1 MVQSNNE
8 IPESTYQIRAAVR
21 TVMSPAVW
29 VLTLWQAIMLISLS
43 ILGGNEDTGPVTG
56 FPVIFSILI
65 FGFIY
70 LISGLFRAFST
81 RTGVVSVL
89 EAFNEGKNYFTP
101 FIWLMLRLLVL
112 FFLVTQ
118 ILLITTGAQPGA
130 IIKEGAKSFAFV
142 ISFLSFLFIYWL
154 PIVFS
159 TPDFR
164 LFKTLNAA
172 LIVAVDRLK
181 QSLFLAVLI
190 LLPALIAWMMPV
202 DIPLAALV
210 SIASIS
216 EIATWIAYV
225 YCIEYLIREKKQ
237 IHALLGI
244 KLQSKDAGK
253 QDDTNTDDDKKD

>member
-1 MVQSNNE
+1 MDQANNE

-29 VLTLWQAIMLISLS
+29 ALTLWQAIMLISLS
-43 ILGGNEDTGPVTG
+43 MLGGNEETGPVTG
-56 FPVIFSILI
+56 FPVIFSVLI
-65 FGFIY
+65 FGFVY

-101 FIWLMLRLLVL
+101 FIWLMLRLLLL

-118 ILLITTGAQPGA
+118 ILLITTGAQPET
-130 IIKEGAKSFAFV
+130 IIKEGAKSFALV
-142 ISFLSFLFIYWL
+142 VSFLSFLFIYWL
-154 PIVFS
+154 PLVFS

-164 LFKTLNAA
+164 LFKTLNVA
-172 LIVAVDRLK
+172 LLVAIGRLK
-181 QSLFLAVLI
+181 QSFFLAILVLV
-190 LLPALIAWMMPV
+190 PALTAWMMPV
-202 DIPLAALV
+202 DIPLTVLV

-225 YCIEYLIREKKQ
+225 YCIEYLIRDKKR
-237 IHALLGI
+237 IHTLLGI
-244 KLQSKDAGK
+244 KLQADDAGNQDQISKD
-253 QDDTNTDDDKKD
+253 DEKKD

>member
-1 MVQSNNE
+1 MDQTNNE

-29 VLTLWQAIMLISLS
+29 MLTLWQAIMLISLS
-43 ILGGNEDTGPVTG
+43 MLGGDEETDSVTG

-81 RTGVVSVL
+81 GTGVVSIP

-118 ILLITTGAQPGA
+118 ILLIVTGAQPGE
-130 IIKEGAKSFAFV
+130 IIREGAKSFAFAV
-142 ISFLSFLFIYWL
+142 SFLSFLFIYWL

-164 LFKTLNAA
+164 LFKTLNVA
-172 LIVAVDRLK
+172 LIIAIDRLK

-190 LLPALIAWMMPV
+190 LLPALIAWTMPA
-202 DIPLAALV
+202 DIPLTVLV
-210 SIASIS
+210 SMASIS

-225 YCIEYLIREKKQ
+225 YCIEYLIRDKKQ
-237 IHALLGI
+237 IRGLLGI
-244 KLQSKDAGK
+244 KLLP
-253 QDDTNTDDDKKD
+253 DDTGNQDKSGQDDDKKD

>member
-1 MVQSNNE
+1 MSQANNE

-21 TVMSPAVW
+21 TIMSPAVW
-29 VLTLWQAIMLISLS
+29 LLTFWQAIMLISLS
-43 ILGGNEDTGPVTG
+43 MLGGSEETSPVTG

-81 RTGVVSVL
+81 GTGVVSVL

-118 ILLITTGAQPGA
+118 ILLIATGAQPEA
-130 IIKEGAKSFAFV
+130 IIKEGAKSFAFAV
-142 ISFLSFLFIYWL
+142 SFLSFLFIYWL

-164 LFKTLNAA
+164 LFKTLNTA
-172 LIVAVDRLK
+172 LIVAIDRLK

-190 LLPALIAWMMPV
+190 LLPALVAWTMPV
-202 DIPLAALV
+202 DIPLAVLV

-225 YCIEYLIREKKQ
+225 YCIEYLIRDKKR

-244 KLQSKDAGK
+244 KLKTDDAGNEDK
-253 QDDTNTDDDKKD
+253 TSNDDNKKD